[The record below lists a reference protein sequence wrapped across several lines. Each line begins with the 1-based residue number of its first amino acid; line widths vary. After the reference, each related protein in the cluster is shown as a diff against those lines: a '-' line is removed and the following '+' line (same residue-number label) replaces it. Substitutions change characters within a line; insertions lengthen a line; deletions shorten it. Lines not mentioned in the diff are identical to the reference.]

1 MASGATRRTSRVTS
15 RTSRAG
21 GGGGFR
27 GSSAKAIL
35 VVMILVFLS
44 MCMFMLW
51 MNYQNQK
58 ALEEERKKVRVVVAA
73 VNLKTGQQITQS
85 DITFKEVKPDSVEP
99 GSYSGD
105 EAGNLIG
112 GTLIVDVAQNQT
124 ILRNYL
130 GVPEEKLLP
139 AEGEREVT
147 VSLKGQDAQDSF
159 LRKGQVVSAFR
170 VFATAS
176 GNRITQSLSK
186 RTRILEV
193 RKNDSIAAN
202 AQSGG
207 ESETYVTLAMSPEDA
222 QKVLTYR
229 ESGEVKLLDGP
240 NQEPPPSKVSLFQQW
255 MGIEKEEKELTAEV
269 GTDLISK
276 PKE

>member
-1 MASGATRRTSRVTS
+1 
-15 RTSRAG
+15 
-21 GGGGFR
+21 
-27 GSSAKAIL
+27 
-35 VVMILVFLS
+35 
-44 MCMFMLW
+44 MFMLW